1 MDKRIRDAFY
11 EAYVGEA
18 KAALRLKIY
27 ADKSEQ
33 EGYLPIAKLFRVIA
47 RSEEIHGERCLRML
61 REIKSTEENLKASFE
76 SEVQVAGV
84 AYEQFIKLA
93 TEEEDE
99 TANSIFS
106 QSRDVEDG
114 HSKLYKEAM
123 SHLME
128 ERETTYYICGVCG
141 YVSDGLLPDECPV
154 CGAKKEEFFKFE

>member
-1 MDKRIRDAFY
+1 
-11 EAYVGEA
+11 
-18 KAALRLKIY
+18 
-27 ADKSEQ
+27 
-33 EGYLPIAKLFRVIA
+33 
-47 RSEEIHGERCLRML
+47 
-61 REIKSTEENLKASFE
+61 
-76 SEVQVAGV
+76 VAGV

-123 SHLME
+123 NHLME